1 MRLFTTGVLL
11 LIALT
16 VKGWADTTDV
26 ESPVDTTNQIE
37 DPFETTPAIPSDTL
51 LFLPTL
57 DTGAAVQVTD
67 STQYEQRLTQNPTTA
82 LFKSMFVPGLGQI
95 GNRKYIKAGIF
106 IGLEVWFIGAAIHHG
121 QKANHYYN
129 KWEETPIEDFDTKNA
144 YYGQYVDRRDN
155 RNQFIWLAALT
166 IFVSMFDAYVD
177 AHLSGGP
184 TERESDA
191 VSFDIGPD
199 NSGGVE
205 AALTYSF

>member
-1 MRLFTTGVLL
+1 MRLFTTCAL
-11 LIALT
+11 LIVVVTAT
-16 VKGWADTTDV
+16 VRADTTDV
-26 ESPVDTTNQIE
+26 ESPLDTTDQIE
-37 DPFETTPAIPSDTL
+37 DPWETKPPPPSDTL

-67 STQYEQRLTQNPTTA
+67 TTQYEQHLTQNPTTA

-95 GNRKYIKAGIF
+95 GNRKYIKAGVF

-129 KWEETPIEDFDTKNA
+129 KWEETPIEDFDTKNT
-144 YYGQYVDRRDN
+144 YYGLYVDRRDN

-184 TERESDA
+184 SERKSDA
-191 VSFDIGPD
+191 VAFDVGPD
-199 NSGGVE
+199 DNGGVE
-205 AALTYSF
+205 AAFTYSF